1 MYLFT
6 LFPFGNSFSNQ
17 PWRALSLYLPPL
29 IAQGGMKGLSVNRW
43 ENIPKQMPS
52 NEGVLRAEGPGEWV
66 RSWFCCKRFGR
77 RETPDTMPLC
87 ANFPPGPSD
96 FPQFN

>member
-6 LFPFGNSFSNQ
+6 LFTFGNSFSNQ

-52 NEGVLRAEGPGEWV
+52 NEGVL
-66 RSWFCCKRFGR
+66 
-77 RETPDTMPLC
+77 
-87 ANFPPGPSD
+87 
-96 FPQFN
+96 

>member
-6 LFPFGNSFSNQ
+6 LFTSGNSFSNQ

-52 NEGVLRAEGPGEWV
+52 NEGVLRAERGAE
-66 RSWFCCKRFGR
+66 GR
-77 RETPDTMPLC
+77 GAGKVVVLL
-87 ANFPPGPSD
+87 
-96 FPQFN
+96 